1 MAEPKQERALKT
13 RGDILRGAAE
23 AFDELGYRGASMR
36 DIMRRAGVTLGAVY
50 FHFDNKL
57 QLAKAIILAQ
67 PDIMVPKLQSDGL
80 QRLLDLSFVWAHE
93 LNENPLMR
101 AAVRLA
107 VEQRTHGIDHDTS
120 FKDWEQLF
128 EEWLKT
134 ARDRGE
140 LAPNVEPAVVAEFLV
155 GAMTGTQQAAHVTG
169 TWDTLPQRV
178 VHMWQLL
185 LPGIA
190 TPEAAAALD
199 LDPGRWGVMLA

>member
-13 RGDILRGAAE
+13 RDDILRGAAE

-57 QLAKAIILAQ
+57 QLAKAVILTQ
-67 PDIMVPKLQSDGL
+67 PDIMVPKLRSDGL

-120 FKDWEQLF
+120 FKDWELLF
-128 EEWLKT
+128 EEWLET

-140 LAPNVEPAVVAEFLV
+140 LAPNVEPVVVAEFLV
-155 GAMTGTQQAAHVTG
+155 GAMTGTQQSAHVTD

-178 VHMWQLL
+178 VNMWQLL

-199 LDPGRWGVMLA
+199 IDPGRWDVTLA